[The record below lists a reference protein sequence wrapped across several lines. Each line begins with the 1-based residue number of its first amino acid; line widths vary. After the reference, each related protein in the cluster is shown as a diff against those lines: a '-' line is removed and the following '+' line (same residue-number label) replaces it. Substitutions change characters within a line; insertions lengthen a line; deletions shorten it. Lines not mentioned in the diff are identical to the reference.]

1 MLAMPSPDTPL
12 YSHPLP
18 LLEQWLR
25 QLGAVAVPGRPEDW
39 TLEQDVW
46 SASIRFESEDLR
58 VTWDHG
64 SGRSVRQFPYGLSRA
79 DVEAAILAGP

>member
-1 MLAMPSPDTPL
+1 MVSLPSSDTPL

-18 LLEQWLR
+18 LLEQWLC

-39 TLEQDVW
+39 TLEQAAW
-46 SASIRFESEDLR
+46 SASIRFEREDLR
-58 VTWDHG
+58 VAWDHRG
-64 SGRSVRQFPYGLSRA
+64 VRRVRQFPYGLSRA